1 MSKKDIHIIT
11 VEIQG
16 INKAIAL
23 YNDIRILSSQNYKIE
38 KLDIAN
44 KNIKET

>member
-11 VEIQG
+11 VEIKG
-16 INKAIAL
+16 ITKAIAL
-23 YNDIRILSSQNYKIE
+23 YNDIRILSAQNYKIE